1 VEVLVT
7 SEKSSLRKR
16 MKEQRGFSAALL
28 VATILLTSLGGVTY
42 VIVQREQWTTIV
54 YETSGVT
61 LELGVDW
68 LYGEF
73 RGMEHPDD
81 IFLVI
86 GISGE
91 IEGGNG
97 GSVRYNFDYRR
108 MNITEYLQLNET
120 EHDALFASSEAAE
133 YGVLG
138 DTFGGSGWGG
148 PINDYTYVWALR
160 FLEVGGKTTGRI
172 HISCQVIIR
181 ASPF

>member
-1 VEVLVT
+1 MT
-7 SEKSSLRKR
+7 SEKSSILKR
-16 MKEQRGFSAALL
+16 MKEQRMFSAALL
-28 VATILLTSLGGVTY
+28 VTAILLVSLTGVSY
-42 VIVQREQWTTIV
+42 VIVQREQWTTVV

-120 EHDALFASSEAAE
+120 EHDSLFASSEAAE

-160 FLEVGGKTTGRI
+160 FLEVGGRTTGSI
-172 HISCQVIIR
+172 SISCQVIIR
-181 ASPF
+181 ASQF